1 MRAAAD
7 AAEGNTTLKLRSN
20 VGSFETDEVVIGKV
34 AKPITVS
41 AFAAPQIAYLGQ
53 LQPADDITIP
63 EAKDGGIKKQGVK
76 LLLPDGIKFAA
87 KPTVKVP

>member
-1 MRAAAD
+1 MRPRATLPSNSAATL
-7 AAEGNTTLKLRSN
+7 AALA
-20 VGSFETDEVVIGKV
+20 DEVVIGKV